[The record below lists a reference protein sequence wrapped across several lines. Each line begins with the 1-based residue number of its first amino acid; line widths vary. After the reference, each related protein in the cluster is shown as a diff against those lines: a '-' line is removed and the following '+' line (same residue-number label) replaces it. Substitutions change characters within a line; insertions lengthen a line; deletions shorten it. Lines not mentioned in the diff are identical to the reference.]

1 MGVVNVVKQSSY
13 DLKRVDAV
21 NLIAIWCVV
30 VVYIALTIISHGFV
44 DGLVDIVK
52 SLAVGGLATGLYFLK
67 LPRFIKSL
75 LFGLLPFV
83 AMVAY
88 FLISGFDLGN
98 HYIVFASIT
107 MIALYFNEKLVLV
120 FGAVTNVLLIV
131 VYILAG
137 DIFMGTTGEGI
148 RFVEFLK
155 VLLVYNG
162 AMVILHFLTKWAGE
176 LVKNA
181 AAETDK
187 VGELVARLQNV
198 LAQVET
204 GSQNLNIHIETVNNT
219 IGAAKESSRGIFM
232 SMNEMAKAI
241 QEEASSIY
249 KTNEA
254 MNNSM
259 DLVNQTQA
267 ISGSIAEKSKEM
279 AKTIEQGNEKIA
291 EMVAHNEVISNAV
304 GSAKATVNELNQSM
318 ERVNRALDE
327 ILEIAEQTN
336 MLALN
341 AAIEAARAGE
351 QGKGFAVVADEIR
364 KLAEQSKAT
373 ADNISRIIQEL
384 TERSMDT
391 LKRVYEGDAAV
402 REGNRILENISA
414 FFSRMKDSVEDS
426 NRQLLEGLEGT
437 RKVTEIF
444 IEIQKQI
451 ENVASISEENA
462 ASTEEVLATL
472 EDQNNNIAQIHEAMA
487 NIGRLSRELQE
498 LVS

>member
-1 MGVVNVVKQSSY
+1 MSQANAVKQSSY
-13 DLKRVDAV
+13 DLKRVDKV
-21 NLIAIWCVV
+21 NLIAIWCV
-30 VVYIALTIISHGFV
+30 IALYALINIVTY
-44 DGLVDIVK
+44 GLNALTDVIK
-52 SLAVGGLATGLYFLK
+52 SITVAGLATGLYYLN

-75 LFGLLPFV
+75 LFGLLPLL
-83 AMVAY
+83 AMMAY
-88 FLISGFDLGN
+88 FLITGFDLGN
-98 HYIVFASIT
+98 HYIAFAAVA
-107 MIALYFNEKLVLV
+107 MIALYFNERLTLV
-120 FGAVTNVLLIV
+120 FGVISNVLLIV
-131 VYILAG
+131 MFLLAG
-137 DIFMGTTGEGI
+137 EVFMGPVGTDI
-148 RFVEFLK
+148 LFVEFIK

-162 AMVILHFLTKWAGE
+162 AMVLLYFLTKWAGE
-176 LVKNA
+176 LAKNA
-181 AAETDK
+181 SAETDK
-187 VGELVARLQNV
+187 VGELAARLQTV
-198 LAQVET
+198 IAQVET
-204 GSQNLNIHIETVNNT
+204 GSQNLNNHIETVNKT
-219 IGAAKESSRGIFM
+219 IGATKESSKGIFV

-254 MNNSM
+254 MNSSM
-259 DLVNQTQA
+259 DLVSQTQA
-267 ISGSIAEKSKEM
+267 ISVSIAEKSM
-279 AKTIEQGNEKIA
+279 DIVKTIEQGTGKIA
-291 EMVAHNEVISNAV
+291 EMVEHNEVISKAV

-391 LKRVYEGDAAV
+391 LKKVYEGDAAV
-402 REGNRILENISA
+402 REGNRILENITD
-414 FFSRMKDSVEDS
+414 FFSRMKVSVEDA
-426 NRQLLEGLEGT
+426 NRQLLEGVEGT
-437 RKVTEIF
+437 KHVTEIF

-472 EDQNNNIAQIHEAMA
+472 EDQNNNIMQIHEAMA
-487 NIGRLSRELQE
+487 NIGRLSRELRG

>member
-1 MGVVNVVKQSSY
+1 MSQANAVKQSSY
-13 DLKRVDAV
+13 DLKRVDKV
-21 NLIAIWCVV
+21 NLIAIWCV
-30 VVYIALTIISHGFV
+30 IALYALTNIV
-44 DGLVDIVK
+44 TYGLNAFTDVIKSIVV
-52 SLAVGGLATGLYFLK
+52 AGLATGLYYLN
-67 LPRFIKSL
+67 LPQFIKSL
-75 LFGLLPFV
+75 LFGLLPLL
-83 AMVAY
+83 AMMAY
-88 FLISGFDLGN
+88 FLITGFDLGN
-98 HYIVFASIT
+98 HYIAFAAVA
-107 MIALYFNEKLVLV
+107 MIALYFNERLTLV
-120 FGAVTNVLLIV
+120 FGVISNVLLIV
-131 VYILAG
+131 MFLLAG
-137 DIFMGTTGEGI
+137 EVFMGPVGNDI
-148 RFVEFLK
+148 LVVEFIK
-155 VLLVYNG
+155 VLVVFNG
-162 AMVILHFLTKWAGE
+162 ALALLYFLTRWAGE

-181 AAETDK
+181 SAETDK
-187 VGELVARLQNV
+187 VGELAARLQTV
-198 LAQVET
+198 IAQVET
-204 GSQNLNIHIETVNNT
+204 GSQNLNNHIETVNKT
-219 IGAAKESSRGIFM
+219 IGATKESSKGIFV

-254 MNNSM
+254 MNSSM
-259 DLVNQTQA
+259 DLVSQTQA

-279 AKTIEQGNEKIA
+279 AQTIEQGNEKIA
-291 EMVAHNEVISNAV
+291 EMVAHNEVISKAV

-391 LKRVYEGDAAV
+391 LKKVYEGDAAV
-402 REGNRILENISA
+402 REGNRILENITD
-414 FFSRMKDSVEDS
+414 FFSRMKVSVEDA
-426 NRQLLEGLEGT
+426 NRQLFEGVEGT
-437 RKVTEIF
+437 KHVTEIF

-472 EDQNNNIAQIHEAMA
+472 EDQNNNIMQIHEAMA
-487 NIGRLSRELQE
+487 NIGRLSRELRG